1 MFAAQM
7 KESKT
12 KTVHINDIK
21 GKVLQEMLRFVYTG
35 KVEDLKAN
43 ASALIFAAEK
53 YDIKEL
59 KDLCVSSLIKNL
71 SKTNIFDT
79 IIIADRCNENV
90 LLYDCIEFIRHNYQS
105 LFGGKGWEKIGFGL
119 MLKVMNSIEQVSG
132 EIIKF
137 NSTL

>member
-1 MFAAQM
+1 MFDAQM

-12 KTVHINDIK
+12 MTVHINDIK
-21 GKVLQEMLRFVYTG
+21 GKVLQEMLRFIYTG
-35 KVEDLKAN
+35 KVEDVKAN

-71 SKTNIFDT
+71 STTNIFDT
-79 IIIADRCNENV
+79 IIIADRYNENV
-90 LLYDCIEFIRHNYQS
+90 LLYECIEFIKENYHA
-105 LFGGKGWEKIGFGL
+105 LFGNPEWEKIGFGL
-119 MLKVMNSIEQVSG
+119 MMKVLNAIEQDSG
-132 EIIKF
+132 KIIKL

>member
-1 MFAAQM
+1 MFDAQM

-21 GKVLQEMLRFVYTG
+21 GKVLQEMLRFMYTG
-35 KVEDLKAN
+35 KIEDVKAN

-71 SKTNIFDT
+71 STTNIFDT
-79 IIIADRCNENV
+79 IIIADRYNESM
-90 LLYDCIEFIRHNYQS
+90 LLYECIEFIRKNYHS
-105 LFGGKGWEKIGFGL
+105 LFGRPEWKKIGFGL
-119 MLKVMNSIEQVSG
+119 MLKVMHSFEQDSGHIIELKS
-132 EIIKF
+132 
-137 NSTL
+137 SL